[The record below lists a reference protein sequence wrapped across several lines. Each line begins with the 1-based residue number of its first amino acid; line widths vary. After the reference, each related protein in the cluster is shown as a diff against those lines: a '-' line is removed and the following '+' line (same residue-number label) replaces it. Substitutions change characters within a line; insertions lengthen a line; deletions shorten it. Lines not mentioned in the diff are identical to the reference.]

1 MLVKLRPSTVYGA
14 FAGGVFVQTPRESF
28 TLRLPPP
35 LVEPACAWI
44 RALEEPR
51 TTADLVAAAGN
62 PKAAPFIERVVAQL
76 REHGALVD
84 AYDVPTGVPTAAVAY
99 VESYSDRPRDAL
111 RALVA
116 ARVTVTGPEHLVE
129 VARAALAGRG
139 VTATTVPAE
148 RAPDTGEWEL
158 TLSRPGLSVRLQ
170 AAGNRLWIT
179 SSGLDDPARLTALRA
194 RLTASSPSAALPDAV
209 PDAAAADLAAQLA
222 AEQCFREIAGLGDD
236 AVHTV
241 HVVDSRPLG
250 WRSLELRPVRERA
263 DDPAASGPDAPELVG
278 CHRLDTPGDWPQLPL
293 CLSRVVPGPGLPGA
307 VRAAGWGRTRA
318 EADREALRT
327 FLRGVDPAAGAGAT
341 PDAALLDAALRLTAE
356 RLLAHA
362 GPQWAVGGPEGL
374 EGLEGPEG
382 IEGPDGFAHDGAS
395 WRHRVHEPVQGLVF
409 AEVEYRPAAGGD
421 GSGVG
426 TLAWPAG
433 AWGQDRSA
441 ALATASATARARAQL
456 DPFDAQLSSS
466 LGVDCRIA
474 EDVADRVPD
483 VRAFAGGLLGYA
495 CEFRTAEPDVLLGA
509 FPLVRGT
516 LVRVPRGGR

>member
-28 TLRLPPP
+28 TLKLPPP

-76 REHGALVD
+76 RDHGALVD
-84 AYDVPTGVPTAAVAY
+84 AYDVPSGVPAAAVAY
-99 VESYSDRPRDAL
+99 VESYSDRPQDAL

-116 ARVTVTGPEHLVE
+116 ARVTVTGPERLAE

-139 VTATTVPAE
+139 VTATTAPEE
-148 RAPDTGEWEL
+148 RAPGAGEWEL
-158 TLSRPGLSVRLQ
+158 TLTQPGLSVRLE
-170 AAGNRLWIT
+170 AAGNRLWIA
-179 SSGLDDPARLTALRA
+179 SSGLDDPARLAALRA
-194 RLTASSPSAALPDAV
+194 RLTASSPPTAASAV
-209 PDAAAADLAAQLA
+209 PDAVAADLAAQLA
-222 AEQCFREIAGLGDD
+222 AEQCFRELAGLGDD

-250 WRSLELRPVRERA
+250 WRSLELRPAREPA
-263 DDPAASGPDAPELVG
+263 AGPAASGPDATELVG

-293 CLSRVVPGPGLPGA
+293 CLSRVVPGPGLPDA
-307 VRAAGWGRTRA
+307 AQAAGWGRTRA
-318 EADREALRT
+318 EADHEALRT
-327 FLRGVDPAAGAGAT
+327 FLRGGDPAAGAGAT
-341 PDAALLDAALRLTAE
+341 PDAALLDAALRLAAE
-356 RLLAHA
+356 RLGHA
-362 GPQWAVGGPEGL
+362 GPQWAAGGL
-374 EGLEGPEG
+374 
-382 IEGPDGFAHDGAS
+382 DGFAQDGAS

-409 AEVEYRPAAGGD
+409 AEVEYRPAADGE
-421 GSGVG
+421 GSGGGAV
-426 TLAWPAG
+426 AWPAG

-441 ALATASATARARAQL
+441 ALAAAVAGARARAQL
-456 DPFDAQLSSS
+456 GASEAQLSSS
-466 LGVDCRIA
+466 LSVDCRIT

-483 VRAFAGGLLGYA
+483 VRAVAAGLVGYA
-495 CEFRTAEPDVLLGA
+495 CEFHPAEPDVLLGA